1 MAVKNAIALLDA
13 FAEAEIVVEVTRRS
27 KRRLFGLPGLAPLR
41 DAVAPPRRPDL
52 GRGPGRPPA
61 IR

>member
-41 DAVAPPRRPDL
+41 DAVAPPRRPEL